1 MKNPSARHDG
11 DNTGADGETNSSSAG
26 FGGTLPLGNRPAL
39 IIIDPAQAYTEP
51 SSPLFAGVGAA
62 VDAMIALRERASRA
76 GIPIVFTRV
85 HYADDRG
92 VLGGRF
98 YQKVPSLRCFVEG
111 DPLGDFISGLEPG
124 DGDVVVTKHY
134 PSAFFGTDLA
144 AALHVRGIDTL
155 LITGLSTSGCVRA
168 STIDAMQHG
177 FIPVVVRDAVGDPN
191 PDAHRSNLRDIAT
204 KCGEV
209 RSLDEVYR
217 YLDGLA

>member
-1 MKNPSARHDG
+1 M
-11 DNTGADGETNSSSAG
+11 NTPAEQPVGGNAGADGELSRSTSG
-26 FGGTLPLGNRPAL
+26 FGGSLPLGNRPAL
-39 IIIDPAQAYTEP
+39 VIIDPAKAYTEP
-51 SSPLFAGVGAA
+51 TSPLFAGVDTA
-62 VDAMIALRERASRA
+62 VEAMIALRDRAATA

-85 HYADDRG
+85 HYADETG

-111 DPLGDFISGLEPG
+111 NPLGDFISGLEPR

-155 LITGLSTSGCVRA
+155 LIAGLSTSGCVRA
-168 STIDAMQHG
+168 STIDAMQYG
-177 FIPVVVRDAVGDPN
+177 FVPVVVREAVGDPN
-191 PDAHRSNLRDIAT
+191 PDAHLSNLRDIAT

-209 RSLDEVYR
+209 RSLDEISG
-217 YLDGLA
+217 YLSDLA